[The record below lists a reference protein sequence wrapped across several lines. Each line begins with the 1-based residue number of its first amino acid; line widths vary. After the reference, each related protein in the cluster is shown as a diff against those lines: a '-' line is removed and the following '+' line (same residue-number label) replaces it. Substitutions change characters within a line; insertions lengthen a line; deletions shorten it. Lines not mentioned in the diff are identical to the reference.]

1 MAVIVVELLEQN
13 GHVGNKCGARA
24 LVQRVFERVNG
35 SEETCDVVG
44 QRIHRELL
52 RYTVPRANGKQSTNV
67 GG

>member
-1 MAVIVVELLEQN
+1 MVVVIVELLEQY
-13 GHVGNKCGARA
+13 GHVSNECGA
-24 LVQRVFERVNG
+24 LVAVQKVFERVNS

-52 RYTVPRANGKQSTNV
+52 RYTVPKANGKQSTNV